1 MEAETPA
8 VDVHGRRLVGGSM
21 TENAVRSNNRR
32 WAGEPVS
39 NKLKLT
45 AARVAGFEPQAKRY
59 TVFDTEVPGLGVR
72 VSPSGSKS
80 YYLQSRIGKGRGA
93 RRIGVTLGNANSL
106 RLAEARDLAR
116 KRLAEIR
123 EGMDVNSR
131 AQGRATLSDLLD
143 SYERR
148 LKARQVVKVA
158 EEMSMLRRGL
168 KPYLKRPAADLSRKQ
183 IVEQMDKL
191 EGQGK
196 PGAATYLRK
205 CASAFLNWSVN
216 ADHLKANV
224 LAGYRRERKT
234 RAETLARHR
243 ITLTTDDEIRV
254 FWEATVEE
262 APGFRDFCRFLLLTG
277 ARRNEAA
284 QMQWE
289 QIEDSTWCCPAVATK
304 MGRTHRIPLG
314 SMSCAIVGAQP
325 RHAATDL
332 VFPGRRLKTM
342 SGWTQRLRPLK
353 ERMGDGFAFHA
364 LRRTYRT
371 GLTRLGVDYDV
382 AEMMIGHKR
391 NDLHGRYDNADLWA
405 ERADAQARWEAYI
418 RRIVS

>member
-1 MEAETPA
+1 MFMSIA
-8 VDVHGRRLVGGSM
+8 VSGRSM
-21 TENAVRSNNRR
+21 TENVVHFESRR
-32 WAGEPVS
+32 WGGEPTG

-45 AARVAGFEPQAKRY
+45 AARVAGLAPQAKRY

-80 YYLQSRIGKGRGA
+80 FYLQSRIGKGRGA
-93 RRIGVTLGNANSL
+93 RRIGVTLGNANSM
-106 RLAEARDLAR
+106 RLAEARALAR

-123 EGMDVNSR
+123 EGVDVNAR
-131 AQGRATLSDLLD
+131 AQGCATLSDLLD

-148 LKARQVVKVA
+148 LKARQVVKA
-158 EEMSMLRRGL
+158 LEEISMLRRGL
-168 KPYLKRPAADLSRKQ
+168 RPYLKRPAADLSRKQ

-205 CASAFLNWSVN
+205 CTSAFLNWAVN

-234 RAETLARHR
+234 RAEALARDR
-243 ITLTTDDEIRV
+243 VTFTSDKEIRE
-254 FWEATVEE
+254 FWAATRAV
-262 APGFRDFCRFLLLTG
+262 PPVFRDFCRFLLLTG

-284 QMQWE
+284 QMTFDQLVNGAWA
-289 QIEDSTWCCPAVATK
+289 CPAVATK
-304 MGRTHRIPLG
+304 MGRVHLVPLG
-314 SMSCAIVGAQP
+314 QLSIEIVMDQ
-325 RHAATDL
+325 RRYAATEL
-332 VFPGRRLKTM
+332 VFPGRRLRAM

-353 ERMGDGFAFHA
+353 ERLGDNFAFHT

-371 GLTRLGVDYDV
+371 GLTRLGIDYDV
-382 AEMMIGHKR
+382 AEMMIAHKR
-391 NDLHGRYDNADLWA
+391 DDLHGRYDASDLWK
-405 ERADAQARWEAYI
+405 ERTEAQARWEAYVGQLI
-418 RRIVS
+418 A